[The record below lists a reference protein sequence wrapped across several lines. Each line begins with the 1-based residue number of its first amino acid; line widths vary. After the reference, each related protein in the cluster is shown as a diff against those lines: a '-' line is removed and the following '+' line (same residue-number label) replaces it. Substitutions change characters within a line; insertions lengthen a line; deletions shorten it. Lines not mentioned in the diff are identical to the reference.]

1 MTESLI
7 TEAPTEQVDT
17 AAPAVESGAPVQQEA
32 SRPEWLPEKYKTPE
46 DLAKAYKELES
57 KIGVKEETLRDQIT
71 KEFEQKA
78 FEGRPETK
86 GDYQLPDFVDESSAI
101 DNELLGWWADHAYEN
116 GYDQEEF
123 QKGIEMYAAA
133 VGKGGPD
140 IDAETKRL
148 GENSSARLESASLF
162 AGKFF
167 PKDVMPAIERM
178 CETAD
183 GIIALEHIMEQM
195 KSPSVSGN
203 ADVSTRLTEDSL
215 RAMMKDERYHSPSRR
230 DPNFVKQVEDG
241 FKQLYRGQNY
251 SEG

>member
-86 GDYQLPDFVDESSAI
+86 GDYQLPESI
-101 DNELLGWWADHAYEN
+101 DDTDVADSELLGWWAEHAFEN
-116 GYDQEEF
+116 GYSQEEF
-123 QKGIEMYAAA
+123 QKGIEMYATSMGANA
-133 VGKGGPD
+133 PD
-140 IDAETKRL
+140 LDKEAKRL
-148 GENSSARLESASLF
+148 GENSSTRIESASLF

-183 GIIALEHIMEQM
+183 GILALEHIMEQM
-195 KSPSVSGN
+195 KTPSMNASSDSPSQVS
-203 ADVSTRLTEDSL
+203 EDSL
-215 RAMMKDERYHSPSRR
+215 RAMMQDERYHSPVRR
-230 DPNFVKQVEDG
+230 DAAFVKQVENG
-241 FKQLYRGQNY
+241 FKQLYRG
-251 SEG
+251 